1 VGVIESDGDGGRRWE
16 KGRKEGCVLEG
27 ETSGERGRREQ
38 GGSEGG
44 GGEKG
49 DLSDPRTSRFAW
61 RLAQNQGHEGANPAQ
76 HAAKTIGARRR
87 ENRHQR

>member
-1 VGVIESDGDGGRRWE
+1 
-16 KGRKEGCVLEG
+16 VLEG
-27 ETSGERGRREQ
+27 GTSGEREEGESRR
-38 GGSEGG
+38 GSEGG

-61 RLAQNQGHEGANPAQ
+61 RLAKNQGHEGANPAQ